1 MPQHGPD
8 TGPITLHDF
17 SAQLSGEEWTLLQ
30 DWQKDLY
37 RNVMKEIHQA
47 MISLG
52 YKIHGTLLQMNGGE
66 KFKVQDVQAQEKR
79 GDPPVPTS
87 DRYSATDPDI
97 LFLIAHE
104 EQYNVPD
111 LAASKERQNV
121 KSLRNGE
128 SDVSVRIIEDDQ
140 PSKSPPNTQDNKT
153 IDDFSTS
160 QPNVTVVED
169 GLQHFTPSPNTRG
182 SESINVPGTAGD
194 PDVAVM
200 IIGDELQ
207 PLTLLPSTQECKT
220 IDEPSA
226 GEIEVS
232 VMIEGDGF
240 QPLTYP
246 SNTQESERIEEV
258 HAAEPEMSLRV
269 ILDELQH
276 LTAPPSTK
284 EYEGSVDPGE
294 AESDVSAMIVGDE
307 HGFLTTLQ
315 NTSRFET
322 SGGLHTEPPIQINI
336 KGELES
342 FAVGRQD
349 SESIPAIS
357 SPTEPMVIPT
367 GVHFRIKDESGS
379 YSENHQD
386 FDIREVI
393 VSPTAD
399 PEDAFRI
406 NGEESLLGP
415 DPEEEERK
423 VTPEQVIVPGAVTS
437 GLKEEA
443 ETCVFSSHLPE
454 TRGGSVAFEGDG
466 SMVKKW
472 SLRNSAKCKYE
483 ASLFNTTTRTLRTR
497 EIQISERK
505 IHLMHQLC
513 PENDKG
519 LREETD
525 CSQHTDLHKRAD
537 CIQRSDDYR
546 PPESS
551 VSSVLP
557 CDFDAQQGLS
567 LYSYSYPE
575 SEQTSFQNVR
585 YIRVRR
591 TPSEHGPYACTK
603 CEKAFSAKS
612 KLVQHERTHTEER
625 PYQCTQCGK
634 SFNEKRILVR
644 HLNTHTRVKPHQCNE
659 CGKSFSERAVL
670 VRHQKIH
677 TGERPY
683 DCSEC
688 GQSFRENRLLT
699 RHQKKHRTNLSRST
713 PSTLGVNDREVQL
726 NTGDKPY
733 HCSACGKSFSRK
745 RGFNRHQQLHT
756 REKPY
761 NCTTCGKSF
770 SEKWH
775 LKRHQKI
782 HTREKPPVSLLPVKP
797 LHEKATCSRHL
808 KVSTNKKPYECT
820 DCGKIL
826 SRRDSLVRHQ
836 KIHTKEFSFEIVD

>member
-182 SESINVPGTAGD
+182 SESINVPGT
-194 PDVAVM
+194 
-200 IIGDELQ
+200 
-207 PLTLLPSTQECKT
+207 
-220 IDEPSA
+220 
-226 GEIEVS
+226 
-232 VMIEGDGF
+232 
-240 QPLTYP
+240 
-246 SNTQESERIEEV
+246 
-258 HAAEPEMSLRV
+258 AEPEMSLRV

>member
-66 KFKVQDVQAQEKR
+66 KFKVQDLQAQEKR

-111 LAASKERQNV
+111 LAASKERQIV
-121 KSLRNGE
+121 KSQRNGE

-140 PSKSPPNTQDNKT
+140 PSKSPPNTQENKT
-153 IDDFSTS
+153 IDEFSTS
-160 QPNVTVVED
+160 QSNVTVVED

-182 SESINVPGTAGD
+182 SESINVPGTA
-194 PDVAVM
+194 
-200 IIGDELQ
+200 
-207 PLTLLPSTQECKT
+207 
-220 IDEPSA
+220 
-226 GEIEVS
+226 
-232 VMIEGDGF
+232 
-240 QPLTYP
+240 
-246 SNTQESERIEEV
+246 
-258 HAAEPEMSLRV
+258 EPEMSLRV

-284 EYEGSVDPGE
+284 ECEGSVDPGE

-307 HGFLTTLQ
+307 HGCLTTLQ

-336 KGELES
+336 RGELES
-342 FAVGRQD
+342 FAVGLQD
-349 SESIPAIS
+349 SESIPAVS

-406 NGEESLLGP
+406 NGEESHLGP

-443 ETCVFSSHLPE
+443 EPCVFGSHVPE

-505 IHLMHQLC
+505 LHLMHQLC

-537 CIQRSDDYR
+537 CIQRSDDYH

-625 PYQCTQCGK
+625 PYQCSNVGK
-634 SFNEKRILVR
+634 GSMKR
-644 HLNTHTRVKPHQCNE
+644 
-659 CGKSFSERAVL
+659 
-670 VRHQKIH
+670 
-677 TGERPY
+677 
-683 DCSEC
+683 
-688 GQSFRENRLLT
+688 
-699 RHQKKHRTNLSRST
+699 
-713 PSTLGVNDREVQL
+713 
-726 NTGDKPY
+726 
-733 HCSACGKSFSRK
+733 
-745 RGFNRHQQLHT
+745 
-756 REKPY
+756 
-761 NCTTCGKSF
+761 
-770 SEKWH
+770 
-775 LKRHQKI
+775 
-782 HTREKPPVSLLPVKP
+782 
-797 LHEKATCSRHL
+797 
-808 KVSTNKKPYECT
+808 
-820 DCGKIL
+820 
-826 SRRDSLVRHQ
+826 
-836 KIHTKEFSFEIVD
+836 EF